1 MTGLKLKVLPW
12 RGWPRRQ
19 GFWGRN
25 ALPEGGARS
34 GAVAQAAAPILRCR
48 AGTAP
53 KTKSGL
59 GAQRRNLAR
68 PEGTGQPK
76 EPLKL
81 KAWSSIGAGAALKLK
96 GAGAPARTGLPLK
109 LKGVTSAAVRRLSLK
124 LKGQVVGRC
133 APSPSVHRQ
142 GRVCQEGGPCSTP
155 LWKYI
160 RDR

>member
-1 MTGLKLKVLPW
+1 MASGRMMGLKLKVLPW

-25 ALPEGGARS
+25 ALPEGGVRS
-34 GAVAQAAAPILRCR
+34 GAVAQAGAPILRCW

-68 PEGTGQPK
+68 PEGTGQPM
-76 EPLKL
+76 ESLKL
-81 KAWSSIGAGAALKLK
+81 KAWPSIGAGAALKLK
-96 GAGAPARTGLPLK
+96 GALPAKARAALKLK
-109 LKGVTSAAVRRLSLK
+109 LKGTGVGAGARATLK
-124 LKGQVVGRC
+124 AKGQSFSARPLAGV
-133 APSPSVHRQ
+133 S
-142 GRVCQEGGPCSTP
+142 QEGGPCSTP

-160 RDR
+160 GER

>member
-68 PEGTGQPK
+68 PEGAGQSM

-81 KAWSSIGAGAALKLK
+81 KGWPSIDASA
-96 GAGAPARTGLPLK
+96 PLK
-109 LKGVTSAAVRRLSLK
+109 LKGSSPANARAPLKLK
-124 LKGQVVGRC
+124 LKGTGVGARSSATLKAKGQSFAAC
-133 APSPSVHRQ
+133 RSAGVS
-142 GRVCQEGGPCSTP
+142 QEGGPCSTP

-160 RDR
+160 GGR